1 MSSVFQADLV
11 VSRLKQMIAESARAL
26 HVKPEVMADYE
37 DWSRK
42 TMKVTSVT
50 FACDTCIQNIF
61 VGVLLVA
68 RIFNLKTNVFKR
80 WGVTDSYQPKGE
92 NIWRDWPNGKTIQ
105 NKSQNTHFQ
114 NDGA

>member
-50 FACDTCIQNIF
+50 FACDTFILHICGCTF
-61 VGVLLVA
+61 SG
-68 RIFNLKTNVFKR
+68 
-80 WGVTDSYQPKGE
+80 S
-92 NIWRDWPNGKTIQ
+92 
-105 NKSQNTHFQ
+105 HFQ
-114 NDGA
+114 LKDKCF